1 MLPKEKKDKKD
12 KKEKKDR
19 RVRPKPKDA
28 QAKAKAKGANA
39 EENGG
44 GESAKRRKKKET
56 EPFRVLL
63 GADLQ
68 TNVPQAYTDLCH
80 PKVVAWHLEKK
91 LLKEGAWVA
100 GSLLA
105 ASQLKQ
111 CDDVAGTLG
120 LDLRVDVRMHAFHQ
134 IKSWHTAEKN
144 IASPC
149 CISMGGSDFI
159 KFHFQVVP

>member
-1 MLPKEKKDKKD
+1 MLRKMVAGNPLS
-12 KKEKKDR
+12 
-19 RVRPKPKDA
+19 DA
-28 QAKAKAKGANA
+28 
-39 EENGG
+39 
-44 GESAKRRKKKET
+44 RRKTT

-134 IKSWHTAEKN
+134 IKSWHTAEKTLLPH
-144 IASPC
+144 AAFQWGVL
-149 CISMGGSDFI
+149 ISSNSTSKWCPTLFGC
-159 KFHFQVVP
+159 QVLHKLLVLHRGL